1 MTEVG
6 VTPGADVQHV
16 GSTAVPHS
24 LTKGD
29 LDIQVRVTP
38 ELFLKAVQ
46 TLSRFYELNDGS
58 VKTDCFRAFI
68 KERVFAIRGIRYSLS

>member
-1 MTEVG
+1 M
-6 VTPGADVQHV
+6 PGADILHV

-29 LDIQVRVTP
+29 LDTQVCVTP

-46 TLSRFYELNDGS
+46 ILSRFDGPNKGS
-58 VKTDCFRAFI
+58 VKTDCFRAFKDDSTVPHDRNTSI
-68 KERVFAIRGIRYSLS
+68 I